1 MLFYG
6 NLRIFLK
13 ICDYITMIK
22 ILWCKFENG
31 EGHTVGNDKNALLGR
46 QKCEF
51 LPENGEN

>member
-13 ICDYITMIK
+13 ICDYITMVK

-31 EGHTVGNDKNALLGR
+31 EGHTAGNDKNALLGR